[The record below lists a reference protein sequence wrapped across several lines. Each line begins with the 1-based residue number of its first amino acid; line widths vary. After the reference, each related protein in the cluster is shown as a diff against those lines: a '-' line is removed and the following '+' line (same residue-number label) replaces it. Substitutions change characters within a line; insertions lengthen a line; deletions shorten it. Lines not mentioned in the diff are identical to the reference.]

1 MTLVYPPIS
10 PKWSQISPGMAQPV
24 MRRRS
29 TNWRK
34 VGAAAVPA
42 YLPLPE
48 PSSVP
53 ISVPTQLA
61 TILYTNLPPTALAMI
76 AMDHRRWSVKI
87 AHGPQIVHTE
97 SVSQTHTIQYNIV
110 HTKSKRPKGRS
121 ATGFLFVKLIMTVI
135 ELILAGMASNVRRAR
150 TLPICL
156 IVSCVLQVDKTGEAV
171 SYLFG
176 F

>member
-10 PKWSQISPGMAQPV
+10 PKWSQISPGMTQPV

-76 AMDHRRWSVKI
+76 AMDHRTVCSELM
-87 AHGPQIVHTE
+87 GT
-97 SVSQTHTIQYNIV
+97 STI
-110 HTKSKRPKGRS
+110 S
-121 ATGFLFVKLIMTVI
+121 FLTNYQVI
-135 ELILAGMASNVRRAR
+135 
-150 TLPICL
+150 
-156 IVSCVLQVDKTGEAV
+156 K
-171 SYLFG
+171 
-176 F
+176 